1 MNKPKLGI
9 CRICGRR
16 RILTFEHIPPKI
28 TFNNRSVRSYSGES
42 TLQKS
47 NGKPI
52 KYKINQ
58 RGSGDYLLC
67 RDCNSYC
74 GTWYVKEFDKIAK
87 IIGYKLLDIKDEYT
101 EGVFE
106 LEIGKVNL
114 LAFYKQLISILS
126 CTLPHDNVKKLGFD
140 KFLLEKENKQ
150 LNFNEFDIEDI
161 LLVTNSYDKNYLYSY
176 SR

>member
-1 MNKPKLGI
+1 MEITKNMVL
-9 CRICGRR
+9 
-16 RILTFEHIPPKI
+16 KI
-28 TFNNRSVRSYSGES
+28 NCQVIIWISIHVPFNLYEKTYLYLRFSSYSGES

-140 KFLLEKENKQ
+140 KFFVGKRK
-150 LNFNEFDIEDI
+150 
-161 LLVTNSYDKNYLYSY
+161 
-176 SR
+176 